1 MLTIYRRHKKSC
13 PHTSRRYR
21 RCKCPLHVE
30 GSLASEHIRKS
41 LDLTS
46 WEAAEGLI
54 HEWNVQGRIGLG
66 SSSPSVGD
74 AIRAFLADAEARALR
89 PATLKKLETIFDKQF
104 RAFCESRNVRE
115 LSQLTP
121 SILTEWRASW
131 ADAPLAASKKLQRV
145 RGFFHFCVRQ
155 EWLTKNPAVALR
167 MPRVVQTPT
176 LPFTDEEFEKILLA
190 CDRYPIKGIYGA
202 GNRLRLR
209 AFVFLLRHS
218 GLRIGDAVSLKRER
232 VSEGKL
238 FLYTAKT
245 GTPVWL
251 PLPGVVDAALSE
263 VPSNN
268 YFFWSGSGLL
278 KSAVADWQR
287 SLRRLFGIARIEGG
301 HAHRFRDTFAIGL
314 LIAGVPIE
322 DVSILLGHQ
331 SLAITLKHYS
341 PWVRARQQK
350 LEAAVMSSWRKAEP
364 ATGPFGTTE

>member
-1 MLTIYRRHKKSC
+1 MLQLYRRHKKSC
-13 PHTSRRYR
+13 PHTSRKYR
-21 RCKCPLHVE
+21 RCKCPLWVQGTLAAEHV
-30 GSLASEHIRKS
+30 RKS

-46 WEAAEGLI
+46 WEAAEALI
-54 HEWNVQGRIGLG
+54 HEWSVQGRIGLVR
-66 SSSPSVGD
+66 SSPSVGD

-89 PATLKKLETIFDKQF
+89 PATLKKLETIFDKQM

-167 MPRVVQTPT
+167 MPRVVQAPT

-190 CDRYPIKGIYGA
+190 CDRYPIKGIYGT

-209 AFVFLLRHS
+209 AFVLLLRHS

-245 GTPVWL
+245 GTPVRV
-251 PLPGVVDAALSE
+251 PLPANVIGSLDELPDE
-263 VPSNN
+263 GD
-268 YFFWSGSGLL
+268 YFFWSGNGLL

-287 SLRRLFGIARIEGG
+287 SLRRLCDVAGIEGG

-314 LIAGVPIE
+314 LVAGVPIE
-322 DVSILLGHQ
+322 DVSLLLGH
-331 SLAITLKHYS
+331 SSITVTEKHYAPFVLS
-341 PWVRARQQK
+341 RQQR
-350 LEAAVMSSWRKAEP
+350 LESRVRDTWETKQPLRAV
-364 ATGPFGTTE
+364 G